1 MFEYKFFTGNTAPK
15 YVEGDYLLTVKGN
28 MMEMKKVGEANTVKV
43 SSVCK
48 DGDTWS
54 LQGGIENCLSKV
66 PENTKIN
73 VGDTVKFK
81 NDMNHFFSWRE
92 TAEMRD
98 FIEKENMLMKYVL
111 SAVETERSIKNLE
124 TFKYVRDMSFV
135 VLYIDSRFAYIYEGQ
150 TGYGLFVETKDIKH
164 A

>member
-81 NDMNHFFSWRE
+81 NDMNHFFSCGAKRQ
-92 TAEMRD
+92 R
-98 FIEKENMLMKYVL
+98 
-111 SAVETERSIKNLE
+111 
-124 TFKYVRDMSFV
+124 
-135 VLYIDSRFAYIYEGQ
+135 
-150 TGYGLFVETKDIKH
+150 
-164 A
+164 